1 MPKPKLKN
9 SEIVHKG
16 YCTVMIDQMEIDG
29 GSLYPYTRLEF
40 GFDATAVLAL
50 TQENKLVINKE
61 YRYPPQAP
69 LFSAS
74 GGKIDEGETP
84 MQGAKRELLE
94 ETGYVSEEIISL
106 GALYPFPALSS
117 QKTHYF
123 LAKNARLLHEPTHE
137 PLEQIETLLMT
148 EEELQTH
155 IRSGAPVDGIL
166 CTALYL
172 KSMNF

>member
-1 MPKPKLKN
+1 MPKPKLKD

-16 YCTVMIDQMEIDG
+16 YCTVLIDQMEIDG

-40 GFDATAVLAL
+40 GFDATAILAKTKEGL
-50 TQENKLVINKE
+50 LVINKE
-61 YRYPPQAP
+61 YRYPPDAP

-84 MQGAKRELLE
+84 KQGAKRELLE
-94 ETGYVSEEIISL
+94 ETGYVSDEIISL
-106 GALYPFPALSS
+106 GALYPLPSLSS
-117 QKTHYF
+117 QRIHYF
-123 LAKNARLLHEPTHE
+123 LAKNATFLSEPAHE

-148 EEELQTH
+148 EDELQQH
-155 IRSGAPVDGIL
+155 ILSGDPVDGIL

-172 KSMNF
+172 KSIHS

>member
-1 MPKPKLKN
+1 MPKPKLKT
-9 SEIVHKG
+9 SEIVHEG
-16 YCTVMIDQMEIDG
+16 YCTIIIDQMKIDG

-50 TQENKLVINKE
+50 TKENKLVINKE
-61 YRYPPQAP
+61 YRYPANAP

-84 MQGAKRELLE
+84 LQGAKRELLE
-94 ETGYVSEEIISL
+94 ETGYGSEEMISL

-117 QKTHYF
+117 QKIHYF
-123 LAKNARLLHEPTHE
+123 LAKNAIFLHKPTLE

-148 EEELQTH
+148 EEALQEH
-155 IRSGAPVDGIL
+155 IRSGSPVDGIL

-172 KSMNF
+172 KSMNS